1 MAILMNRAR
10 TILIALAVV
19 AVNFAGI
26 ADTNTVVMAAAKCPQ
41 ATSVD
46 ERVLVSDVAVSRELK
61 AEVKDA
67 ATAAEAQY
75 KDRYKELK
83 DAHDRFM
90 SQLTIS
96 LWVITVLVCLLGVVV
111 PIVGMALERR
121 STKAVVERE
130 ILKYQQALED
140 ARKTIM
146 DLKEAQAK
154 SSMNLMKFVWVEFL
168 HVITAGGY
176 DNSDRD
182 HDIAHPIYR
191 IVEALVFAYKLGD
204 DKVLKECVSNV
215 AKIVGLYEDV
225 IKDKKDLDNVFKE
238 YVKDH
243 GICADSFDFYDLA
256 MSMGKS
262 ATQEKVVKFLNEFGI
277 KMFGEK
283 S

>member
-1 MAILMNRAR
+1 MISIVFAICTA
-10 TILIALAVV
+10 AVLT
-19 AVNFAGI
+19 AV
-26 ADTNTVVMAAAKCPQ
+26 ADTNTVVMAAARCSQTALACAGVP
-41 ATSVD
+41 
-46 ERVLVSDVAVSRELK
+46 VSDAVVSRELK
-61 AEVKDA
+61 AELKDA
-67 ATAAEAQY
+67 VAAAEAQY

-96 LWVITVLVCLLGVVV
+96 LGIITGLVGLLGVVV
-111 PIVGMALERR
+111 PIVGMVLERR

-130 ILKYQQALED
+130 ILKYQQTLED

-176 DNSDRD
+176 DNRDRD
-182 HDIAHPIYR
+182 HDIAQPIYR

-215 AKIVGLYEDV
+215 AKIVGCYEKV
-225 IKDKKDLDNVFKE
+225 VNDKKGLDNSFKE
-238 YVKDH
+238 FIRNH
-243 GICADSFDFYDLA
+243 MICADSFDFYNLA
-256 MSMGKS
+256 MSIGKS
-262 ATQEKVVKFLNEFGI
+262 ETQEKVVKFLNEFGI
-277 KMFGEK
+277 KTFGEACG
-283 S
+283 

>member
-1 MAILMNRAR
+1 MIELNRITVILLA
-10 TILIALAVV
+10 LIVSTV
-19 AVNFAGI
+19 TFAAG
-26 ADTNTVVMAAAKCPQ
+26 ADTNVSATAEKCTQ
-41 ATSVD
+41 SATPSAGMFVTD
-46 ERVLVSDVAVSRELK
+46 AAVSRELK
-61 AEVKDA
+61 AEVKEA

-75 KDRYKELK
+75 EKRYGELEK
-83 DAHDRFM
+83 AHGRFM
-90 SQLTIS
+90 AQLTIS
-96 LWVITVLVCLLGVVV
+96 LWVITGLVGLLGVVV

-140 ARKTIM
+140 ARKTIL

-176 DNSDRD
+176 DNRDRD

-225 IKDKKDLDNVFKE
+225 IKDKKGLDNVFKE

-277 KMFGEK
+277 KMFGEV

>member
-1 MAILMNRAR
+1 MPMLMNRIR
-10 TILIALAVV
+10 TIFVAFAVV
-19 AVNFAGI
+19 AVNFAAT
-26 ADTNTVVMAAAKCPQ
+26 ADTNAVVAAEKCTQ
-41 ATSVD
+41 ADTPSAG
-46 ERVLVSDVAVSRELK
+46 VLVSDAAISRELK
-61 AEVKDA
+61 TEVKEA
-67 ATAAEAQY
+67 ATAAGAQY

-83 DAHDRFM
+83 DAYDRFM
-90 SQLTIS
+90 AQLTIS
-96 LWVITVLVCLLGVVV
+96 LWVITGLVGLLGVVV

-140 ARKTIM
+140 ARKTIL

-176 DNSDRD
+176 DNRDRD

-225 IKDKKDLDNVFKE
+225 IKDKKGLDNVFKG

-277 KMFGEK
+277 KMFGEV

>member
-1 MAILMNRAR
+1 MRLFVAIASVIGTAAIFAVEADSNV
-10 TILIALAVV
+10 VV
-19 AVNFAGI
+19 A
-26 ADTNTVVMAAAKCPQ
+26 TEKCAQTTP
-41 ATSVD
+41 ACMGVP
-46 ERVLVSDVAVSRELK
+46 VSDTAVSRELK
-61 AEVKDA
+61 AEVKEA
-67 ATAAEAQY
+67 VTAAAEAQY
-75 KDRYKELK
+75 EKRYDDLVG
-83 DAHDRFM
+83 AHDRFM

-96 LWVITVLVCLLGVVV
+96 LWVITGLVCLLGVVV

>member
-1 MAILMNRAR
+1 MPRLMNRIG
-10 TILIALAVV
+10 TILIAFAVA
-19 AVNFAGI
+19 AVNFAAI
-26 ADTNTVVMAAAKCPQ
+26 ADTNAVVAAEKCTQ
-41 ATSVD
+41 SATPSAGA
-46 ERVLVSDVAVSRELK
+46 LVTDTAVSRKLK
-61 AEVKDA
+61 AEVKEA

-75 KDRYKELK
+75 EKRYKELK
-83 DAHDRFM
+83 TAHDDFM

-96 LWVITVLVCLLGVVV
+96 LWVITGLVALLGVVV
-111 PIVGMALERR
+111 PIVGMVLERR

-130 ILKYQQALED
+130 ILKYQQALEN

-146 DLKEAQAK
+146 DLKEAQVK

-176 DNSDRD
+176 DNRD
-182 HDIAHPIYR
+182 HDHDIVQPIYR
-191 IVEALVFAYKLGD
+191 IVEALGFAYKLGD
-204 DKVLKECVSNV
+204 DKVLKECVSDI

-225 IKDKKDLDNVFKE
+225 IKDKKGLDNAFKE

-243 GICADSFDFYDLA
+243 RICAASFDFYDLA
-256 MSMGKS
+256 MSIGKS

-277 KMFGEK
+277 KKFGEV

>member
-1 MAILMNRAR
+1 MMRLFVAIASVIGTAAIFAVEADSNV
-10 TILIALAVV
+10 VV
-19 AVNFAGI
+19 A
-26 ADTNTVVMAAAKCPQ
+26 TEKCAQTTP
-41 ATSVD
+41 ACMGVP
-46 ERVLVSDVAVSRELK
+46 VSDTAVSRELK
-61 AEVKDA
+61 AEVKEA
-67 ATAAEAQY
+67 VTAAAEAQY
-75 KDRYKELK
+75 EKRYDDLVG
-83 DAHDRFM
+83 AHDRFM

-96 LWVITVLVCLLGVVV
+96 LWVITGLVCLLGVVV